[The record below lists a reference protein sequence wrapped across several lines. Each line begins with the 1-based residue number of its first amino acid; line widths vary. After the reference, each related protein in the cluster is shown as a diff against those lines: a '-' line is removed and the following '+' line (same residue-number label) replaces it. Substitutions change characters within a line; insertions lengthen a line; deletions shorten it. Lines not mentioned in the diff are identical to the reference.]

1 MERKYKL
8 AVSVDFK
15 ESSRHSFAES
25 LYLAKRA
32 NLEVVVIH
40 INCDPSKTEADFE
53 VLVNEMI
60 AKCGDAAKGMHI
72 SSRII
77 PGEKSEIVE
86 RLARTIDQIDPLYVV
101 VGYEIKTGLDKYL
114 GPNITKII
122 YETKYPVIALKNKET
137 LKELTTLFFPLTLE
151 QFSRQKTNISIKFVK
166 DMGLKFH
173 LLPLRINNTKK
184 DNVHQEIITNNMIKK
199 LEENKVDFVTDWE
212 EGNDEVEILLGKT
225 APDNTGIVSVVFE
238 SSPEFLDNFRTTREE
253 KLLKLTE
260 DPLLIVK
267 SFHSPFLY

>member
-1 MERKYKL
+1 MEKYKI

-15 ESSRHSFAES
+15 ETSRHSFSES

-32 NLEVVVIH
+32 DLEVVIVH
-40 INCDPSKTEADFE
+40 VNTDPSKTEADFKK
-53 VLVNEMI
+53 LINQMI
-60 AKCGDAAKGMHI
+60 ADNADAAEGVDVTY
-72 SSRII
+72 RII
-77 PGEKSEIVE
+77 PGDKSEIVE

-101 VGYEIKTGLDKYL
+101 VGYEIKHGMNRFL

-122 YETKYPVIALKNKET
+122 YETKYPVIALKNMET
-137 LKELTTLFFPLTLE
+137 LKELTTLYFPLTLD

-184 DNVHQEIITNNMIKK
+184 DNVHQEIITKNMVSK
-199 LEENKVDFVTDWE
+199 LEELEVDYEVNWE
-212 EGNDEVEILLGKT
+212 EGKEEVDLLLSKT
-225 APDNTGIVSVVFE
+225 AEDNTGIVSVVFE
-238 SSPEFLDNFRTTREE
+238 SSPDFLDNFRTTREE
-253 KLLKLTE
+253 KLLQQTE

-267 SFHSPFLY
+267 SHHSPFLY